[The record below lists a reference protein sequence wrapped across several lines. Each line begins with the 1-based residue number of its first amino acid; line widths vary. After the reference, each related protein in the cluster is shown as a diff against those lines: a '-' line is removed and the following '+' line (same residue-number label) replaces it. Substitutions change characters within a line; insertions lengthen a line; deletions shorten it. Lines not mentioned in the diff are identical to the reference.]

1 MDSFMAVDVGEETI
15 AKIFSIVNSHP
26 EGIMVEQIKA
36 RYGFTNTDAIYAA
49 LRVLKERGKV
59 REVDPFRYTPSGEK

>member
-1 MDSFMAVDVGEETI
+1 
-15 AKIFSIVNSHP
+15 
-26 EGIMVEQIKA
+26 MVEQIKA